1 MIDLEIIGHRGFSV
15 IAPEN
20 TLVALNAALEQG
32 ANSLEF
38 DVQVSADG
46 IPVIFHDE
54 FLNRITGTSG
64 KVSEK
69 TVAELKELDA
79 GSWFS
84 ERFAGERIPTLE
96 DAIATFKNVKYFLY
110 FDVKP
115 YHQWSEDQIKNL
127 GEFLVK
133 NDFFKKTIMTSFNE
147 EFLKQIRSY
156 YSEIKIGYFL
166 IDFNC
171 FEEQL
176 QKAIAQG
183 NAILSIDYPI
193 VLEHPEI
200 VPQSQNQ
207 GVDIVIWTVDD
218 LKDFNT
224 LVNLGVKRI
233 ITNSLIGS

>member
-1 MIDLEIIGHRGFSV
+1 MDLEIIGHRGFS
-15 IAPEN
+15 IKTPEN
-20 TLVALNAALEQG
+20 TLVAFNAALEQG

-54 FLNRITGTSG
+54 SLNRITGTSG

-79 GSWFS
+79 GSWFA
-84 ERFAGERIPTLE
+84 ERFAGESIPTLE
-96 DAIATFKNVKYFLY
+96 DAIATFKNVKDFLY

-115 YHQWSEDQIKNL
+115 YHQWSEDEIKHL

-166 IDFNC
+166 IDFNR

-176 QKAIAQG
+176 QKAISQG
-183 NAILSIDYPI
+183 NAILSIDYPV

-200 VPQSQNQ
+200 VTQSQNQ
-207 GVDIVIWTVDD
+207 GVDIVVWTVDD
-218 LKDFNT
+218 INDFNT